1 MTEAIDQLTRA
12 TAARV
17 ERELTQPVDMC
28 LADGRLNPDAIGWS
42 RKPVHRPNLKGWG
55 RNKRFEYWCIVARD
69 FLVTANISH
78 HDYRANV
85 ASTFIDLKSRQT
97 IAKRQNRWLP
107 PVGTLSGFDL
117 MTPMAASADGITV
130 ELLPDSSG
138 TTLKV
143 ESERVRV
150 ELRVTEAPGRE
161 SMGVLVPWNERLFQ
175 YTRKNNCLPVEGS
188 VWIDGV
194 ERRIRPGEAYA
205 IHDHGRGRWPY
216 STWWNWAAGSGET
229 DGHEIGLQFGGKWTA
244 GTPSTENAL
253 RIDGR
258 LHKISQELTWS
269 YDRSNWMSP
278 WRIRGDRVDLTFTP
292 SIYHHHFFNRYVISA
307 QGDQCFGNFDGE
319 IVSDTGK
326 SFRVRNVFGLAEE
339 VHRKW

>member
-161 SMGVLVPWNERLFQ
+161 SMGVLVPWSERLFQ

-188 VWIDGV
+188 VWVDGV

-269 YDRSNWMSP
+269 YDRSNWMAP

-307 QGDQCFGNFDGE
+307 RGDQCFGNFDGE
-319 IVSDTGK
+319 IVSDTGQ

>member
-161 SMGVLVPWNERLFQ
+161 SMGVLVPWSERLFQ

-188 VWIDGV
+188 VWVDGV

-269 YDRSNWMSP
+269 YDRSNWMAP

-307 QGDQCFGNFDGE
+307 RGDQCFGNFDGE

>member
-1 MTEAIDQLTRA
+1 MNAAADQLTHA

-17 ERELTQPVDMC
+17 ERELADPVDMC
-28 LADGRLNPDAIGWS
+28 LPSGRLNPAAIGWS
-42 RKPVHRPNLKGWG
+42 RRPLHRANLQGWG

-85 ASTFIDLKSRQT
+85 ASTFIDLKSGQT
-97 IAKRQNRWLP
+97 ISNRQNRWLP
-107 PVGTLSGFDL
+107 PAGTLSGLDL
-117 MTPMAASADGITV
+117 SAAMEASAEGINVRLAPNRQGTAIKV
-130 ELLPDSSG
+130 DSTQVSVD
-138 TTLKV
+138 LQ
-143 ESERVRV
+143 
-150 ELRVTEAPGRE
+150 VTEEPGRE
-161 SMGVLVPWNERLFQ
+161 SMGVLVPWSERLFQ
-175 YTRKNNCLPVEGS
+175 YTRKNNCLPVEGT
-188 VWIDGV
+188 VRVNGV
-194 ERRIRPGEAYA
+194 ERRIHTGEAYA

-244 GTPSTENAL
+244 GTPSTENCL

-258 LHKISQELTWS
+258 VHKISQELTWS
-269 YDRSNWMSP
+269 YDRANWMKP
-278 WRIRGDRVDLTFTP
+278 WRISGDRVDLTFTP

-307 QGDQCFGNFDGE
+307 RGDQCFGNFDGE
-319 IVSDTGK
+319 IVSDAGK
-326 SFRVRNVFGLAEE
+326 TFRVRSVFGLAEE